1 MWIKARYQGVRY
13 RESIARTIRVKGHT
27 RPDRCFYIYYKIGGK
42 AINEKVGWESEGVNA
57 SQARDVRGEIL
68 VNIRTARN
76 GSRSRAK
83 RAGPCKRSDRALEKC
98 VFLFVP
104 PSQNKRRSR
113 RWNAHMCSTYFAI
126 LVSNKGTSLF

>member
-68 VNIRTARN
+68 VNIRTAEGLQSLKEKRDLDN
-76 GSRSRAK
+76 AKKENAEALAKDTSGGS
-83 RAGPCKRSDRALEKC
+83 
-98 VFLFVP
+98 
-104 PSQNKRRSR
+104 QQ
-113 RWNAHMCSTYFAI
+113 T
-126 LVSNKGTSLF
+126 LV